1 MARGTFRSFL
11 SRSWILLASGV
22 LAVACQATITDVPM
36 GGGTAGTGG
45 ATTNA
50 MTPGAGTG
58 GGGGGAAGATSAN
71 AGAVGTG
78 GKGAS
83 GTSGT
88 GGNAP
93 AQGTAG
99 SAPSS
104 SSADASVDAA
114 EPPVIHEEVD
124 ATPPSADAIATTES
138 VQHTLEGLAAQV
150 DGARV
155 VFADCTATPCT
166 ARVFATSLAGLRT
179 LLLKISDAFHNRTS
193 FVAREKFDGFG
204 AHGYEADLVLD
215 TDHPRP
221 VPATEDE
228 LLTNPGT

>member
-1 MARGTFRSFL
+1 MARGTLRFFL
-11 SRSWILLASGV
+11 SRSWILLAAGV
-22 LAVACQATITDVPM
+22 FAVACQATITDSPM

-45 ATTNA
+45 TTMNV
-50 MTPGAGTG
+50 MTPGSGTA
-58 GGGGGAAGATSAN
+58 GGGGAAGATSAN
-71 AGAVGTG
+71 AGAAGTG

-83 GTSGT
+83 VGTGGT
-88 GGNAP
+88 GGNASASGGAGGVP
-93 AQGTAG
+93 A
-99 SAPSS
+99 SS
-104 SSADASVDAA
+104 GADASVDAA

-155 VFADCTATPCT
+155 VFVDCTATPCT

-228 LLTNPGT
+228 LLTDPGT